1 MRVQYI
7 LIYAACPW
15 NSSDSSNQTYYDDVY
30 RKCTLECPSN
40 PSRYKSYSTTTRRCL
55 KYCEAGYYALDT
67 TRECVS
73 NCPNYYFINNTL
85 DTTEY
90 RCVARCP
97 NNTFINSSTDKH
109 CVKSQ
114 NCPSGQWG
122 NPWNGQCVT
131 HCPSSGGVQLFADM
145 NPNVKMCVYYCPKNY
160 YIQNETNNWKCV
172 SDCTG
177 VANRFID
184 YISMK
189 CVQNCP
195 NGTFAYSNGTC
206 LTKCPTNS
214 YGDPFLNKCD
224 STCTGNYFTDPT
236 TQMCVPVCP
245 YGYFGDKTAGYHCYQ
260 TCSVAT

>member
-1 MRVQYI
+1 VKLVI
-7 LIYAACPW
+7 TP
-15 NSSDSSNQTYYDDVY
+15 
-30 RKCTLECPSN
+30 
-40 PSRYKSYSTTTRRCL
+40 
-55 KYCEAGYYALDT
+55 LDT

-114 NCPSGQWG
+114 NCPSGAVGQPMEWSVC
-122 NPWNGQCVT
+122 NPL
-131 HCPSSGGVQLFADM
+131 SLVQRSAVVRRYE
-145 NPNVKMCVYYCPKNY
+145 PNVKMCVYYCPKNY

-206 LTKCPTNS
+206 LTKCPTTATVIPS
-214 YGDPFLNKCD
+214 LISVILLVLVITSLIPPRRCASLYVLMDILEIRL
-224 STCTGNYFTDPT
+224 
-236 TQMCVPVCP
+236 PVIIVIRLV
-245 YGYFGDKTAGYHCYQ
+245 Q
-260 TCSVAT
+260 LLRNLEIL